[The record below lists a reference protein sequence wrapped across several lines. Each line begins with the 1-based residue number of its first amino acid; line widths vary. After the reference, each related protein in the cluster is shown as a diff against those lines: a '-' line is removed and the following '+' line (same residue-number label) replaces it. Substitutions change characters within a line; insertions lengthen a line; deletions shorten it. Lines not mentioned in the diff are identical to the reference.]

1 MDWHWT
7 VGTMDV
13 FRLDAANF
21 GLPTDAAMPAWAVP
35 RFTPSTSETPLAFS
49 ALVVRTPEATIV
61 VDPWI
66 VDDSPR
72 SRPDASSVVDERLG
86 DLAAIGIDAAAVDV
100 VVNSHIDGIGW
111 NTRPVHGGWQPTFG
125 GARYLFPA
133 DEMAAVDRGEPIN
146 GSEHV
151 GPIVAAGVLERIDPP
166 YEVVP
171 GVTLVDAPGHNF
183 GHVAVRIEDG
193 DDLAIYAGHLVLSLL
208 QIDDPA
214 YDVGDPEAFRATATA
229 TRRAL
234 LGELADRRGT
244 LLTTL
249 IGGPG
254 CGTVE
259 RHGDGFRLVAS
270 HGSAANAGKIA

>member
-1 MDWHWT
+1 
-7 VGTMDV
+7 
-13 FRLDAANF
+13 
-21 GLPTDAAMPAWAVP
+21 MPAWAVP
-35 RFTPSTSETPLAFS
+35 AFTSSTGSTSLAFS
-49 ALVVRTPEATIV
+49 ALVVRTPDATIV

-66 VDDSPR
+66 VDDAPR
-72 SRPDASSVVDERLG
+72 SRPDAATTVAARLD
-86 DLAAIGIDAAAVDV
+86 DLTAIGVDPGSIDV
-100 VVNSHIDGIGW
+100 VVTTHIDGIGW
-111 NTRPVHGGWQPTFG
+111 NTQPADGGWQPTFA

-133 DEMAAVDRGEPIN
+133 DEMADVDRGEPIN

-151 GPIVAAGVLERIDPP
+151 GPIVAAGVLDRIGPP
-166 YEVVP
+166 YEIVP

-193 DDLAIYAGHLVLSLL
+193 GDLAVYPGHLVLSLL

-214 YDVGDPEAFRATATA
+214 HDVGDPAPVTAIATA

-254 CGTVE
+254 GGTVE

-270 HGSAANAGKIA
+270 HEGRDDSDAARTIA